1 MQRLVKQKIVGYC
14 HCGGCVR
21 KLWRGEFI
29 CEQCGTV
36 YTHPPHRAK
45 LSVND
50 LEHAINSAIEALKA
64 KGVAPTLQRIYSLLC
79 WCYGVSVPE
88 SQFQRACVRLGLL

>member
-1 MQRLVKQKIVGYC
+1 MQELVKQRIVGYC
-14 HCGGCVR
+14 YCGGRVR
-21 KLWRGEFI
+21 RMWRGEYI
-29 CEQCGTV
+29 CEQCGEV
-36 YTHPPHRAK
+36 YQYPPRRHRF
-45 LSVND
+45 SVDD
-50 LEHAINSAIEALKA
+50 LEHAINSAIEALQR